1 MKCENY
7 KNVWH
12 KDSKWINAL
21 GKKWHWLTCSAQ
33 CCHRPSV
40 CKKKKK
46 KSVGSVKYNK
56 VEQNNKT
63 VFSRCATVCL
73 SIHLFE
79 RLPYHFLGLAIMIKP
94 ALNMCVQVFV
104 WTYIFNSFG

>member
-1 MKCENY
+1 MLLE
-7 KNVWH
+7 KNGT
-12 KDSKWINAL
+12 D
-21 GKKWHWLTCSAQ
+21 WLAQ
-33 CCHRPSV
+33 HSV
-40 CKKKKK
+40 ATDIQFVKKK